1 MSFIKGSVLE
11 QLQSYGL
18 VLGSSTVDIAESLK
32 KKKAILA
39 RRQIRRQAR
48 KLIFQE
54 HLRNDV
60 SGCIF

>member
-18 VLGSSTVDIAESLK
+18 VLGSSTVESLK

-39 RRQIRRQAR
+39 RRQICRQAR